1 MGGSTHDSHTRGG
14 DPGDERDL
22 ALLRRIAD
30 ERDRVALTELYTRY
44 FHTIRRFIY
53 RITNDQELAQEGVND
68 VMLVVW
74 NKAGTFSG
82 RSKPSTWI
90 LGIAYRKGLKLAQ
103 RASRWTFRFR
113 AADWNESVEPFAA
126 SPGYTDRLLDQ
137 DLVQQALKALSP
149 KHRAVVELT
158 YLLGLSYEEIATILD
173 CPVNTVKT
181 RMFHA
186 RARLRELLPALG
198 RDEAGS

>member
-1 MGGSTHDSHTRGG
+1 MSESIPDSPTLGGN
-14 DPGDERDL
+14 PADEHDL

-30 ERDRVALTELYTRY
+30 QRDKAALTALYARY
-44 FHTIRRFIY
+44 FHTLQRFLY
-53 RITNDQELAQEGVND
+53 RVTNDRELAEEGIND

-90 LGIAYRKGLKLAQ
+90 FGIAYRKGLKLAQ
-103 RASRWTFRFR
+103 RATRWTSRFK
-113 AADWNESVEPFAA
+113 AADWTDAVEPFAA
-126 SPGYTDRLLDQ
+126 SAEQMDSMVAR
-137 DLVQQALKALSP
+137 DLVGQALKALSP

-158 YLLGLSYEEIATILD
+158 YMQGFSYDEIATILD

-186 RARLRELLPALG
+186 RARLRQLVPALG
-198 RDEAGS
+198 RDEIEP